1 MLQYTTTLFGMLAIT
16 QSFFVP
22 GILIL
27 RGNKF
32 KGSVIQK
39 LVYTVALSLISSY
52 LLVILLVFL
61 NLYLQ
66 VVVLSI
72 FTLEIIAIIWLFQQ
86 SSQKSVFHT
95 LQAGWKNVTNTLL
108 ELVRS
113 WSHVGNFA
121 SLVKTITSL
130 VAFTLSLALLWWSIK
145 LAIHYT
151 GTIFDLWDTIVSW
164 NEWALEWAAGS
175 MPVNTRNYPQL
186 LPANYSLVYVFM
198 GNTEI
203 QFFAKFLILPMA
215 FLILLMPFDLGLKTK
230 KGGYFLATI
239 LIYLLLK
246 KFLIT
251 ELTSGYVDGMMAFF
265 SLLVVYT
272 LVQLVLTDSE
282 REKKQL
288 FFFCAVFSGAAAIVK
303 QPGVYIFVLFPFWLY
318 FGLLRKKKF
327 SDLLHD
333 KKLMLSSFGV
343 SVFLAVPWYVLKQIL
358 FRFGIDRPEV
368 RDLVQ
373 ISANNNH
380 NVGLFQQIID
390 TISSFEIYLIL
401 FPIILLAFFMLKPL
415 YRWLVVTLILPY
427 PFLWAIIASYDT
439 RNLSIFLPIF
449 GLVAGIAFEKLV
461 DWTLSLWDIGKIK
474 MWIVTLI
481 IVIGLS
487 VGLVAKFP
495 NDVLNEKQV
504 TLQSQLFSAN
514 KNEMLYDLVERQG
527 NDIVIMTNYPL
538 RYLPGLD
545 EVALFDNYK
554 NYAIFMGK
562 LEANEV
568 DYLFVPEDIF
578 VDPQLND
585 YIEQKIDA
593 GAYELVFEDQSW
605 KYYKL
610 LRVVR

>member
-265 SLLVVYT
+265 
-272 LVQLVLTDSE
+272 
-282 REKKQL
+282 
-288 FFFCAVFSGAAAIVK
+288 
-303 QPGVYIFVLFPFWLY
+303 
-318 FGLLRKKKF
+318 
-327 SDLLHD
+327 
-333 KKLMLSSFGV
+333 
-343 SVFLAVPWYVLKQIL
+343 
-358 FRFGIDRPEV
+358 
-368 RDLVQ
+368 
-373 ISANNNH
+373 
-380 NVGLFQQIID
+380 
-390 TISSFEIYLIL
+390 
-401 FPIILLAFFMLKPL
+401 
-415 YRWLVVTLILPY
+415 
-427 PFLWAIIASYDT
+427 
-439 RNLSIFLPIF
+439 
-449 GLVAGIAFEKLV
+449 
-461 DWTLSLWDIGKIK
+461 
-474 MWIVTLI
+474 
-481 IVIGLS
+481 
-487 VGLVAKFP
+487 
-495 NDVLNEKQV
+495 
-504 TLQSQLFSAN
+504 
-514 KNEMLYDLVERQG
+514 
-527 NDIVIMTNYPL
+527 
-538 RYLPGLD
+538 RYL
-545 EVALFDNYK
+545 
-554 NYAIFMGK
+554 
-562 LEANEV
+562 
-568 DYLFVPEDIF
+568 
-578 VDPQLND
+578 
-585 YIEQKIDA
+585 
-593 GAYELVFEDQSW
+593 
-605 KYYKL
+605 
-610 LRVVR
+610 